1 MVQDVQQ
8 LRGSPN
14 AAIALPAP
22 LKIAATANAK
32 LVLRASTRMI
42 QMRKYAKIVVPVN
55 MCKVVGKQLAYP
67 VFRANTDELT
77 VQHAVIV
84 IYVQLVQRLMSPV

>member
-8 LRGSPN
+8 LRGSPS
-14 AAIALPAP
+14 AAIALRGRS
-22 LKIAATANAK
+22 KILTTNAK
-32 LVLRASTRMI
+32 PVLRASTRMI